1 MTVLER
7 LLETS
12 ILFISGFLMVT
23 PPKPI
28 LLSSLA
34 STEPL
39 WETI

>member
-1 MTVLER
+1 MTVLKK

-23 PPKPI
+23 PPEPV

-34 STEPL
+34 IMEPL